1 MQGSSYE
8 TSFINAKQE
17 EAKTILE
24 KNYATLQSKSS
35 YLNKFKAQQKTQN
48 HGLVQQMSLINSQET
63 IKKWDRAAK
72 EIAEK
77 QQRDPEETLLMRSN
91 WDARRKYEVQNVL
104 DLSETLAEKYSPS
117 HAQELSLRLPPEPKP
132 QLIHYKNKKGALI
145 IDDRDK
151 IIEVIREV
159 PAIKTPR
166 GSSKEQAL
174 KKKTQAHGP
183 ETNQ

>member
-17 EAKTILE
+17 EAKAILE

-35 YLNKFKAQQKTQN
+35 YLNKFKAQQKTKN
-48 HGLVQQMSLINSQET
+48 PGLVQQMSLINSQEA

-117 HAQELSLRLPPEPKP
+117 HA
-132 QLIHYKNKKGALI
+132 
-145 IDDRDK
+145 
-151 IIEVIREV
+151 
-159 PAIKTPR
+159 
-166 GSSKEQAL
+166 
-174 KKKTQAHGP
+174 
-183 ETNQ
+183 